1 MGGADLSD
9 ALAEVLSGVQR
20 LIRRRLRRDL
30 AGASLRGAQVELLW
44 LVAASPG
51 IGVSAAARE
60 LCLAGNSVST
70 LVNQLTAAGLLRRE
84 TDPGDRRSALLLPT
98 PEAGVRLRVWRERRA
113 ALGCPAH
120 PWHRVPRRLRVP
132 GGWICCSG
140 RRVPVP
146 DGGWCRPVWWRCAWW
161 SCRSCVM
168 IAPSCSGRSAW
179 PAAGHFLPCAAG
191 LRGPARGGG
200 ARYHGGVLSAGEA
213 GAVTAGG
220 RPYGPAG

>member
-30 AGASLRGAQVELLW
+30 AGPSLRGAQVELLW

-60 LCLAGNSVST
+60 FCLAGNSVSA

-132 GGWICCSG
+132 GAGFAAQAAACPC
-140 RRVPVP
+140 RMA
-146 DGGWCRPVWWRCAWW
+146 GG
-161 SCRSCVM
+161 
-168 IAPSCSGRSAW
+168 
-179 PAAGHFLPCAAG
+179 AGPCG
-191 LRGPARGGG
+191 GDVRGGV
-200 ARYHGGVLSAGEA
+200 AEA
-213 GAVTAGG
+213 AS
-220 RPYGPAG
+220 